1 MLNASPHLAFALSA
15 VQCVVT
21 TGPRQPSIDPQHD
34 TLQTSNSTRYLET
47 SRPFAPWQQT
57 RIGQYQGIYLSHAS
71 SGDEVWYQSH
81 GSQVW
86 PHATH
91 EPMRTTRSTRILIP
105 RADFGPAT
113 SVATNASWLEE
124 SLIELAACP
133 SDALDEGL
141 EEPSQHAL
149 EKTMQFLREISSHIT
164 ERPDIYPMDEG
175 SIAIDFRNSETKAG
189 VLFLVERNGSGALF
203 HRTSNS
209 KGRLRVDDAADLL
222 PEGGL
227 MELTRVGIK

>member
-1 MLNASPHLAFALSA
+1 MIPFKH
-15 VQCVVT
+15 
-21 TGPRQPSIDPQHD
+21 P
-34 TLQTSNSTRYLET
+34 TRLVT
-47 SRPFAPWQQT
+47 SRPHA
-57 RIGQYQGIYLSHAS
+57 RLHRGSRQGSDNTKAS
-71 SGDEVWYQSH
+71 ISRTPRPAMRSGTNRM